1 MTEEQSEETGVQKE
15 KEEKRKIRVVEQIDD
30 RLAIQGQAYMKGQL
44 KEALSLAYEIIEL
57 AKPEGMKSFIKE
69 QEDLI
74 ARIKKLLKEKEE
86 KERERIRAEQEKLRL
101 ERIKKLKIELS
112 QLESEFNIALKKE
125 DFLKTEEV
133 LENAKNLITKLDDE
147 KLKAKWEEL
156 KNRALKTKIKK
167 ELIVKAEKLIEE
179 SIELKEKYLFD
190 DLKLKLTDLLEQ
202 LKDNEIDDYYK
213 EIKAIQ
219 SDILKA
225 EKTYSKTVEK
235 IEGLVE
241 KVGNF
246 QDEKKYKNAIS
257 NCEELIQHAE
267 SIKKIELVEVY
278 SKLLINLQKDL
289 KFEELKELVRK
300 LNEEGLILLKKG
312 DVNLSLDK
320 FKIIQKSLKQY
331 KK

>member
-1 MTEEQSEETGVQKE
+1 MTAKQSEETEVKKE
-15 KEEKRKIRVVEQIDD
+15 KEEKRKIRVIEQIDD

-57 AKPEGMKSFIKE
+57 AKPEGMNSFIKE

-86 KERERIRAEQEKLRL
+86 RERERIRAEQEKLRL
-101 ERIKKLKIELS
+101 ERIKKLKIEES

-167 ELIVKAEKLIEE
+167 EIIVKAEKLIEE
-179 SIELKEKYLFD
+179 SIDLKEKYLFD

-213 EIKAIQ
+213 EIKAVQ
-219 SDILKA
+219 SDILNA

-241 KVGNF
+241 KVGNY
-246 QDEKKYKNAIS
+246 QDEKKYKSAIS
-257 NCEELIQHAE
+257 NCVELIQHAD
-267 SIKKIELVEVY
+267 SIKKSGLVEVY
-278 SKLLINLQKDL
+278 SKLLINLQEDL
-289 KFEELKELVRK
+289 KFEELKESVRK

-320 FKIIQKSLKQY
+320 FKTIQKSLKQY

>member
-1 MTEEQSEETGVQKE
+1 MTAKHSEETEVKKE
-15 KEEKRKIRVVEQIDD
+15 KEEKRKIRVIEQIDD

-57 AKPEGMKSFIKE
+57 AKPEGMNSFIKE

-86 KERERIRAEQEKLRL
+86 RERERIRAEQEKLRL
-101 ERIKKLKIELS
+101 ERIKKLKIEES

-167 ELIVKAEKLIEE
+167 EIIVKAEKLIEE
-179 SIELKEKYLFD
+179 SIDLKEKYLFD
-190 DLKLKLTDLLEQ
+190 DLKLKLIDLLEQ

-219 SDILKA
+219 SDILNA

-241 KVGNF
+241 KVGNY

-289 KFEELKELVRK
+289 KFEELKESVRK

-320 FKIIQKSLKQY
+320 FKTIQKSLKQY

>member
-44 KEALSLAYEIIEL
+44 KEAVSLAYEIIEL

-69 QEDLI
+69 QEELI
-74 ARIKKLLKEKEE
+74 ARIKKILKEKEE
-86 KERERIRAEQEKLRL
+86 RERVRIRVEQEKLRL

-112 QLESEFNIALKKE
+112 QLEREFNIALKKE
-125 DFLKTEEV
+125 DFLNTEEV
-133 LENAKNLITKLDDE
+133 LENAKNLLTKLDDE
-147 KLKAKWEEL
+147 KLKTKWEEL
-156 KNRALKTKIKK
+156 KNRAVKTKIKK

-179 SIELKEKYLFD
+179 SIDLKEKYLFD

-219 SDILKA
+219 SDILNA

-235 IEGLVE
+235 IEGLVK

-267 SIKKIELVEVY
+267 SIKKIDLVEVY
-278 SKLLINLQKDL
+278 SKLLINLQEDL
-289 KFEELKELVRK
+289 KFEELKDSVRK
-300 LNEEGLILLKKG
+300 LNEESLFLLRKG
-312 DVNLSLDK
+312 EIIASLDK